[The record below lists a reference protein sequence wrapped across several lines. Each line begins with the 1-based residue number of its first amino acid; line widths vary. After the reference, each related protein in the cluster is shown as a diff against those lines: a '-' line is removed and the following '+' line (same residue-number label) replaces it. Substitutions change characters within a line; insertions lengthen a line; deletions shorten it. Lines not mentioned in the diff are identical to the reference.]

1 MTRKLKYILSL
12 RLVLMVLFISL
23 SIQTNVLCQDKK
35 EKYES
40 YDTKREEI
48 QRYFGYELLLY
59 RYLSVP
65 YDLSVN
71 TTMNTNFV
79 EVGFL
84 FIVFI
89 PILLLLLLVKKPIYY
104 WLFFMYLAFLWVI
117 STSNSFVFSHQ
128 KAKVDTTTTALD
140 SYIDEVAFSQE
151 PLDIIV
157 AKIHIASRFIYSPLE
172 RIGYAISGDQDHI
185 TYPFLFMWL
194 IILSL
199 GLLHF
204 TKGLDKNLRYFFAL
218 SWLYFFYWATFG
230 GGIIW
235 YGYIL
240 IPLFYVVIF
249 KLFDVVRRTNFTT
262 HKILYPIFIALSV
275 FWIFM
280 ASVDRVSYIQ
290 PNITAEHLGKGI
302 FNPVFFDY
310 ACGKITESEAIDK
323 MYAGIGSALTQI
335 NSDKDSYI
343 WRVGTSM
350 TYFIDNNS
358 TRVVKDN
365 QLGLFH
371 PLDYTYPDKEELVD
385 VMKTSNFKYL
395 IIDLLTPTI
404 DQTPNLTLSTKY
416 NNLIDFV
423 SNNPRVKLLATD
435 RILYRNNNGRE
446 ETFYGFS
453 TQNVKYNGRYAIFE
467 FI

>member
-1 MTRKLKYILSL
+1 MIQKVKSILSV
-12 RLVLMVLFISL
+12 RLVLMVLFLSL
-23 SIQTNVLCQDKK
+23 SIQTDVVCQDKK

-71 TTMNTNFV
+71 TTQSGNFV
-79 EVGFL
+79 EIGFL
-84 FIVFI
+84 FIIFI

-104 WLFFMYLAFLWVI
+104 WLFLLYLAFLWVI

-128 KAKVDTTTTALD
+128 KAKVDTTTAALD

-157 AKIHIASRFIYSPLE
+157 GKMHLASRFIYSPLE
-172 RIGYAISGDQDHI
+172 RIGYVISGDQDHI

-323 MYAGIGSALTQI
+323 MYPGIGSALAKLNQ
-335 NSDKDSYI
+335 DDDSYI
-343 WRVGTSM
+343 WRVGTSIS
-350 TYFIDNNS
+350 YFIDNNS
-358 TRVVKDN
+358 KRVVMDN

-371 PLDYTYPDKEELVD
+371 PLNYTYPDKQELVD
-385 VMKTSNFKYL
+385 VMKASKFKYL
-395 IIDLLTPTI
+395 IIDLNTAQI
-404 DQTPNLTLSTKY
+404 DQTPNKTLTTKY
-416 NNLIDFV
+416 NNLIEFV
-423 SNNPRVKLLATD
+423 TDNPRVKLLATD
-435 RILYRNNNGRE
+435 RVLARMKNGKQENYLGFDGAHVYR
-446 ETFYGFS
+446 
-453 TQNVKYNGRYAIFE
+453 NGRYAIFE